1 MFYTF
6 LESCFRFSSL
16 VFRVHALV
24 SCITYDLF
32 VKTTLNSV
40 TLAFQETGDKKKKP
54 ALWYFLKNEKTAFK
68 LVVKLIQQNFF
79 HQIDLHTVV

>member
-6 LESCFRFSSL
+6 LESCFRFSNL

-24 SCITYDLF
+24 SCIIYDLC

-40 TLAFQETGDKKKKP
+40 TLVFQETGDKKKP
-54 ALWYFLKNEKTAFK
+54 ALWCFLKNEKTAFK
-68 LVVKLIQQNFF
+68 LVVKLIRQNFF